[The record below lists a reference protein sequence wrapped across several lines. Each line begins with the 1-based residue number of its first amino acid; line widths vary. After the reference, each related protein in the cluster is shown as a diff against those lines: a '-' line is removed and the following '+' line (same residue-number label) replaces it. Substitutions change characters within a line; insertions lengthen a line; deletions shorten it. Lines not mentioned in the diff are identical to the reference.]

1 MWQAGI
7 TPAARSS
14 ERQIFGAPDLRS
26 TGLRECRHGGLADRT
41 VGVRF
46 GRAEGQLPLFDQNVT
61 GVTDVPSVCGYNQSQ
76 RTANRLGWELEMS
89 ERRITQL
96 FGLGLGAII
105 TCTMVLNALAF

>member
-1 MWQAGI
+1 MWQFGS
-7 TPAARSS
+7 PR
-14 ERQIFGAPDLRS
+14 RQIFGAP
-26 TGLRECRHGGLADRT
+26 GLRECRHGGLAGRA